1 MYAGAENG
9 ALDQVK
15 VPLPR
20 EKTGRG
26 NFPWI
31 YKITEDYQ
39 YQATGW
45 QLKEDFDSEWLHINR
60 EGVVTVKANQRGYAW
75 DGCTPK
81 WSLLNLWV
89 IGVPDGH
96 VNYRTMQPYTYY
108 ASLVHDALYQYL
120 EWVPVSKRE
129 IDRLF
134 LKMMGDFKLRYIYY
148 AFVRLFGGL
157 GVRQRNLVQS

>member
-1 MYAGAENG
+1 MYMGVENG
-9 ALDQVK
+9 V
-15 VPLPR
+15 VERERFPLPR
-20 EKTGRG
+20 EKAHRG

-31 YKITEDYQ
+31 YKITEDYH

-45 QLKEDFDSEWLHINR
+45 TLEEVFESEWLRISR
-60 EGVVTVKANQRGYAW
+60 EGVITVKANQKGYAW

-81 WSLLNLWV
+81 VSLLNLWV

-96 VNYRTMQPYTYY
+96 VDYRTMQPYTYY

-120 EWVPVSKRE
+120 ASVPVSKGQ

-157 GVRQRNLVQS
+157 GVRQRRVR